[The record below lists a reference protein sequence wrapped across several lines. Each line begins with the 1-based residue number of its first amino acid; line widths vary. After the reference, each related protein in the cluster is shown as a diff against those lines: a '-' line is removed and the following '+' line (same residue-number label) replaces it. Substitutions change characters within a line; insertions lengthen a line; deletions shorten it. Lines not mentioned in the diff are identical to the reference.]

1 MTKIFIEKAIEIHGN
16 KFNYSITLYVDV
28 VLKVKILYNTCGE
41 IISIDASNLDVQD
54 VVMLMLQIIL

>member
-16 KFNYSITLYVDV
+16 KFNYSITVYVGA
-28 VLKVKILYNTCGE
+28 LFKVQIIYNTRRE

-54 VVMLMLQIIL
+54 VVILMLQIRL